1 MSTNSL
7 PMKPRRPAQALFD
20 ASGDRFKNLIKR
32 AEDAA
37 EDFGAHAL
45 SWLFRLLAMIVVLI
59 FVGAVVASLALRR
72 DKRPDHHHPAA

>member
-7 PMKPRRPAQALFD
+7 PMQPRRPAPALSD
-20 ASGDRFKNLIKR
+20 ASGDRFRNLIKW
-32 AEDAA
+32 AEHAA

-59 FVGAVVASLALRR
+59 FVASLAPRR
-72 DKRPDHHHPAA
+72 DKRPGHHHPAA

>member
-1 MSTNSL
+1 MSINSL
-7 PMKPRRPAQALFD
+7 PLKPRRSAPALSD

-45 SWLFRLLAMIVVLI
+45 SWLFRLFAMIVVLI

-72 DKRPDHHHPAA
+72 DKRPGHHHPAA